1 MTTVVQRLRQILFNP
16 RTINALELTGEFIR
30 RRVAYLGG
38 LGLLCIDLFRQLFK
52 RPFLTRELKEQC
64 LQVGVASMPIAAITL
79 FFVGV
84 VFAYQFGITLRTL
97 GAVQYIGR
105 VTSVSLVREL
115 GPVFTALV
123 VGGRVGA
130 GMAAE
135 LSSMRVS
142 EQIDAIRALGA
153 SPMRKL
159 ILPRVVSATL
169 MIPLVSVL
177 ATVIGAIGA
186 VIISWI
192 EFRVSPVSFY
202 GSSIATVRMI
212 DFLSGFVK
220 TFFFGFG
227 ISLVG
232 CYEGLNSDFGTRGVG
247 MATTRAVVNVSLV
260 IVFTDFFLTR
270 LFLFL
275 LLK

>member
-1 MTTVVQRLRQILFNP
+1 MSKVRHVLERFFIATR
-16 RTINALELTGEFIR
+16 ALEVVGGFIR
-30 RRVAYLGG
+30 KKIAYLGA
-38 LGLLCIDLFRQLFK
+38 LCLLCIRFYKHLFR
-52 RPFLTRELKEQC
+52 RPFLTPELKEQC
-64 LQVGVASMPIAAITL
+64 LQVGLSSMPIASVTL

-84 VFAYQFGITLRTL
+84 VFAYQFGTTLRAL

-123 VGGRVGA
+123 VGGRIGA

-135 LSSMRVS
+135 IGSMRVS

-153 SPMRKL
+153 SPIRKL
-159 ILPRVVSATL
+159 IVPRVVAATL
-169 MIPLVSVL
+169 MLPLVSVL
-177 ATVIGAIGA
+177 ATVIGSLGAIL
-186 VIISWI
+186 ISWM

-202 GSSIATVRMI
+202 GTSISTVRMI
-212 DFLSGFVK
+212 DFMSGFTK

-227 ISLVG
+227 VAIVG
-232 CYEGLNSDFGTRGVG
+232 CYEGLFCDFGTKGVG
-247 MATTRAVVNVSLV
+247 RATTRAVVNVSLV

-270 LFLFL
+270 LFMIFL
-275 LLK
+275 

>member
-1 MTTVVQRLRQILFNP
+1 MNNDIQAHGARS
-16 RTINALELTGEFIR
+16 LELIGTFFRGKI
-30 RRVAYLGG
+30 AYLGG
-38 LGLLCIDLFRQLFK
+38 LVVLVGQFFRHLFR
-52 RPFLTRELKEQC
+52 RPFLTPELKEQC
-64 LQVGVASMPIAAITL
+64 IQVGVQSMPIAAVTL

-84 VFAYQFGITLRTL
+84 VFAYQFGITLRAL

-105 VTSVSLVREL
+105 VTTVSLVREL

-135 LSSMRVS
+135 IGSMRVS

-153 SPMRKL
+153 SPIRKL
-159 ILPRVVSATL
+159 IVPRIAAATL
-169 MIPLVSVL
+169 MIPLVSIL

-186 VIISWI
+186 IIISWF

-202 GSSIATVRMI
+202 GTSISTVRMI
-212 DFLSGFVK
+212 DFVSGFTK

-227 ISLVG
+227 VALVG
-232 CYEGLNSDFGTRGVG
+232 CYEGLFCDFGTAGVG
-247 MATTRAVVNVSLV
+247 RATTRAVVNVSLV

-270 LFLFL
+270 LFVIVL
-275 LLK
+275 

>member
-1 MTTVVQRLRQILFNP
+1 MKNVLSSLKNLPTGKDTLEIAGKFLREKIK
-16 RTINALELTGEFIR
+16 
-30 RRVAYLGG
+30 YLGR
-38 LGLLCIDLFRQLFK
+38 LGIFFGQVVNHLVR
-52 RPFLTRELKEQC
+52 RPFFTPELKEQC
-64 LQVGVASMPIAAITL
+64 IHVGVNSMPIASVTL

-84 VFAYQFGITLRTL
+84 VFAYQFGVTLRTL

-105 VTSVSLVREL
+105 VTTVSLVREL

-123 VGGRVGA
+123 VGGRIGA

-135 LSSMRVS
+135 IGSMRVS

-153 SPMRKL
+153 SHIKKL
-159 ILPRVVSATL
+159 IAPRVAAATL
-169 MIPLVSVL
+169 MLPLVSVL
-177 ATVIGAIGA
+177 ATMIGAIGA
-186 VIISWI
+186 IIISWI
-192 EFRVSPVSFY
+192 EFRVTPMSFY

-212 DFLSGFVK
+212 DFISGFAK

-227 ISLVG
+227 VSLVG
-232 CYEGLNSDFGTRGVG
+232 CYEGLFCDFGTKGVG

-270 LFLFL
+270 LFVIFL
-275 LLK
+275 

>member
-1 MTTVVQRLRQILFNP
+1 MKQWLQSLSTGYLETVGTFFRQKI
-16 RTINALELTGEFIR
+16 
-30 RRVAYLGG
+30 AYLGG
-38 LGLLCIDLFRQLFK
+38 LCLLILGYVRHLFK
-52 RPFLTRELKEQC
+52 RPFLTPELKEQC
-64 LQVGVASMPIAAITL
+64 LQVGVQSMPIAAVTL

-84 VFAYQFGITLRTL
+84 VFAYQFGITLRAL

-135 LSSMRVS
+135 IGSMRVS

-153 SPMRKL
+153 SPIRKL
-159 ILPRVVSATL
+159 IVPRVTAATL
-169 MIPLVSVL
+169 MIPLVSIL
-177 ATVIGAIGA
+177 ATVIGALGA
-186 VIISWI
+186 IIISWI

-202 GSSIATVRMI
+202 GTSIATVRLI
-212 DFLSGFVK
+212 DFLSGFTK

-227 ISLVG
+227 VALVG
-232 CYEGLNSDFGTRGVG
+232 CYEGLFCEAGTRGVG
-247 MATTRAVVNVSLV
+247 RATTRAVVNVSLV
-260 IVFTDFFLTR
+260 IVFTDFILTR
-270 LFLFL
+270 IFVIVL
-275 LLK
+275 

>member
-1 MTTVVQRLRQILFNP
+1 MKNQWFSLKRAPAFAET
-16 RTINALELTGEFIR
+16 LEMVGGYCR
-30 RRVAYLGG
+30 GKVAYLGA
-38 LGLLCIDLFRQLFK
+38 LCLLSIRFTQHLFK
-52 RPFLTRELKEQC
+52 RPFFTPELKEQC
-64 LQVGVASMPIAAITL
+64 VLVGVASMPIAAVTL

-84 VFAYQFGITLRTL
+84 VFAYQFGITLRAL

-123 VGGRVGA
+123 VGGRIGA

-135 LSSMRVS
+135 IGSMRVS

-153 SPMRKL
+153 SPIRKL
-159 ILPRVVSATL
+159 IVPRIVASTL

-177 ATVIGAIGA
+177 ATVIGSIGA
-186 VIISWI
+186 IIISWF

-202 GSSIATVRMI
+202 GTSIATVRMI
-212 DFLSGFVK
+212 DFISGFTK

-227 ISLVG
+227 VALVG
-232 CYEGLNSDFGTRGVG
+232 CYEGLFCDFGTKGVG
-247 MATTRAVVNVSLV
+247 RATTRAVVNVSLV

-270 LFLFL
+270 LFVIFL
-275 LLK
+275 

>member
-1 MTTVVQRLRQILFNP
+1 MKPMTEDDK
-16 RTINALELTGEFIR
+16 ALVPTRPFELTGKFFRGKIL
-30 RRVAYLGG
+30 YLGG
-38 LGLLCIDLFRQLFK
+38 LTLLGLRFLSQAIK
-52 RPFLTRELKEQC
+52 RPYFTSELKEQC
-64 LQVGVASMPIAAITL
+64 IHVGVASMPIAAVTL

-84 VFAYQFGITLRTL
+84 VFAYQFGVTLRAL

-105 VTSVSLVREL
+105 VTTVSLVREL

-123 VGGRVGA
+123 VGGRIGA

-135 LSSMRVS
+135 IGSMRVS

-153 SPMRKL
+153 NHIRKL
-159 ILPRVVSATL
+159 IVPRVVAATL
-169 MIPLVSVL
+169 MIPLVSIL

-192 EFRVSPVSFY
+192 EFRVSPFSFY
-202 GSSIATVRMI
+202 GTSIATVRMI
-212 DFLSGFVK
+212 DFLSGFTK

-227 ISLVG
+227 VALVG
-232 CYEGLNSDFGTRGVG
+232 CYEGLFCDFGTKGVG
-247 MATTRAVVNVSLV
+247 RATTRAVVNVSLV

-270 LFLFL
+270 LFVIFL
-275 LLK
+275 

>member
-1 MTTVVQRLRQILFNP
+1 MNEPLKHSA
-16 RTINALELTGEFIR
+16 TILELMGRFMR
-30 RRVAYLGG
+30 GKVAYLGG
-38 LGLLCIDLFRQLFK
+38 LTLLIFQFFKHLKK
-52 RPFLTRELKEQC
+52 RPFISPELKEQC
-64 LQVGVASMPIAAITL
+64 LQVGLASMPIASVTL

-105 VTSVSLVREL
+105 VTTVSLVREL

-135 LSSMRVS
+135 LGSMRVS

-153 SPMRKL
+153 SPIRKL
-159 ILPRVVSATL
+159 IVPRIVAGTL

-186 VIISWI
+186 ILISWI
-192 EFRVSPVSFY
+192 EFRVSPQSFY

-212 DFLSGFVK
+212 DFLSGFTK

-227 ISLVG
+227 VALVG
-232 CYEGLNSDFGTRGVG
+232 CYEGLNCDFGTKGVG
-247 MATTRAVVNVSLV
+247 RATTRAVVNVSLV

-270 LFLFL
+270 LFVIFL
-275 LLK
+275 

>member
-1 MTTVVQRLRQILFNP
+1 MRRWLKSEGTHYLASF
-16 RTINALELTGEFIR
+16 GEMVREKI
-30 RRVAYLGG
+30 AYLGR
-38 LGLLCIDLFRQLFK
+38 LCLLMASFFRELIK
-52 RPFLTRELKEQC
+52 RPFFTSEFKDQC
-64 LQVGVASMPIAAITL
+64 WQVGVQSMPIAAVTL

-84 VFAYQFGITLRTL
+84 VFAYQFGITLRAL

-135 LSSMRVS
+135 IASMRVT

-153 SPMRKL
+153 SPIRKL
-159 ILPRVVSATL
+159 VVPRIAAATL
-169 MIPLVSVL
+169 MIPLVSIL

-186 VIISWI
+186 IIISWV

-202 GSSIATVRMI
+202 GTSIGTVRMI
-212 DFLSGFVK
+212 DFLSGFTK

-227 ISLVG
+227 VALVG
-232 CYEGLNSDFGTRGVG
+232 CYEGLYCDFGTRGVG
-247 MATTRAVVNVSLV
+247 RATTRAVVNVSLV
-260 IVFTDFFLTR
+260 IVFADFILTR
-270 LFLFL
+270 IFVIVL
-275 LLK
+275 

>member
-1 MTTVVQRLRQILFNP
+1 MRSVWQSLQHMFSGFGTFEIV
-16 RTINALELTGEFIR
+16 GEFIR
-30 RRVAYLGG
+30 KKIVYLGG
-38 LGLLCIDLFRQLFK
+38 LSILGMQFVKQLFK
-52 RPFLTRELKEQC
+52 RPFFTFELKEQC
-64 LQVGVASMPIAAITL
+64 MQIGLASMPIASVTL

-84 VFAYQFGITLRTL
+84 VFAYQFGITLRAL

-123 VGGRVGA
+123 VGGRIGA

-135 LSSMRVS
+135 IGAMRVS

-153 SPMRKL
+153 SPIKKL
-159 ILPRVVSATL
+159 IVPRILAATF

-177 ATVIGAIGA
+177 AMVIGAVGA
-186 VIISWI
+186 CIISWI

-202 GSSIATVRMI
+202 GTSIATVRMI
-212 DFLSGFVK
+212 DFISGFTK

-227 ISLVG
+227 VSLVG
-232 CYEGLNSDFGTRGVG
+232 CYEGLFCDFGTKGVG
-247 MATTRAVVNVSLV
+247 RATTRAVVNVSLV

-270 LFLFL
+270 LFVIFL
-275 LLK
+275 

>member
-1 MTTVVQRLRQILFNP
+1 MKLDYLRP
-16 RTINALELTGEFIR
+16 ALRIAGAWVRHKI
-30 RRVAYLGG
+30 AYLGG
-38 LGLLCIDLFRQLFK
+38 LSILVGQFFKHTFR
-52 RPFLTRELKEQC
+52 RPFLTEELKEQC
-64 LQVGVASMPIAAITL
+64 WQVGVASVPIAFVTL

-84 VFAYQFGITLRTL
+84 VFAYQFGITLRAL

-123 VGGRVGA
+123 VGGRIGA

-135 LSSMRVS
+135 IGSMRVS

-153 SPMRKL
+153 SPIRKL
-159 ILPRVVSATL
+159 IVPRVIAGTF
-169 MIPLVSVL
+169 MMPLVGIM

-186 VIISWI
+186 IIISWI
-192 EFRVSPVSFY
+192 EFRVSPMSFY
-202 GSSIATVRMI
+202 GSAIATVRMI
-212 DFLSGFVK
+212 DFWSGFTK

-227 ISLVG
+227 VALVG
-232 CYEGLNSDFGTRGVG
+232 CYEGLFCDFGTKGVG
-247 MATTRAVVNVSLV
+247 RATTRAVVNVSLV

-270 LFLFL
+270 LFVIFL
-275 LLK
+275 